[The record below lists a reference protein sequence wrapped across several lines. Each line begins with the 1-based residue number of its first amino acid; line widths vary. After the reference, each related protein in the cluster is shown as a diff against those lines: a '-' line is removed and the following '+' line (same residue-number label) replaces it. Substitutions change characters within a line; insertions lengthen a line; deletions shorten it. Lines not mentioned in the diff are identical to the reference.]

1 MLQEEDRIIKR
12 EAGLLKDKVG
22 GRDVT
27 KVTLVLYQYLWCQYV
42 FCGVTQRQMREYLI
56 RLIYCEMLGVEC
68 SWGYIHAVKFTQSG
82 STLDK
87 RIGFSFNIFLSLPS
101 VSLSLSPSSLSPS
114 LSTFLF
120 PSPPS
125 SLSLSF
131 LLSSP
136 SPLSNYQ
143 ISHVTLTPSSLYSRL
158 PGSLPIPSRRP

>member
-27 KVTLVLYQYLWCQYV
+27 KVTLVLYQYRWCQYV

-87 RIGFSFNIFLSLPS
+87 RIGFSFNIFLSLLPS
-101 VSLSLSPSSLSPS
+101 VYPSSLSLSPSLSPS
-114 LSTFLF
+114 LPLYLCLSF
-120 PSPPS
+120 PS
-125 SLSLSF
+125 LLSF
-131 LLSSP
+131 SLLSS
-136 SPLSNYQ
+136 
-143 ISHVTLTPSSLYSRL
+143 IF
-158 PGSLPIPSRRP
+158 SLPLV